1 MLLTCLLFSPCVTL
15 CCLFTLLCF
24 ILARSQLLMRTCSQL
39 KVMSVG
45 LQMSCLVFGFNPRH
59 TNLTLLR
66 DGQLKAEQE
75 MTCGQLPP
83 NGDWEL
89 RERHNYTCTV
99 SHLSLDNKLDV
110 SWEPD
115 PDRDSCSVFTFAS
128 GGDVLLAQGQNQNSP
143 TLLKCK
149 SAY

>member
-1 MLLTCLLFSPCVTL
+1 MRRGMCSSLILIKKTL
-15 CCLFTLLCF
+15 KPYTKT
-24 ILARSQLLMRTCSQL
+24 INEITT

-75 MTCGQLPP
+75 MTGGQKRLEVITE
-83 NGDWEL
+83 EL

-115 PDRDSCSVFTFAS
+115 PDRDSQLTLPFSSSVNELMS
-128 GGDVLLAQGQNQNSP
+128 GGDVLLAQGQNHNSP

>member
-1 MLLTCLLFSPCVTL
+1 VIVCV
-15 CCLFTLLCF
+15 TLLCF
-24 ILARSQLLMRTCSQL
+24 ILARSQLQMRTCSQL

-75 MTCGQLPP
+75 MTCGQKRLEVITE
-83 NGDWEL
+83 EL